1 MKKSYV
7 FTIALLLIIFISGC
21 RGSISNGNNGN
32 VATTTTFR
40 EQQPGTYTLKVGE
53 GISVAGKSIK
63 VIEVA
68 SSNGLVA
75 LNVDGDVVEFPIT
88 RIHKVVRN
96 LEIQTIRVDYGRTP
110 QDHSATIDVQLFQ
123 LGQNEFYMKA
133 DEVIT
138 VGGTQVKFRD
148 LSKNDAAR
156 LSINTQEELL
166 QLGETKAVMNLIIT
180 HKKAFDDPVKA
191 NRYAVFE
198 IKTV

>member
-7 FTIALLLIIFISGC
+7 FAIALLLIVFISGC
-21 RGSISNGNNGN
+21 RGPVSNNGN

-40 EQQPGTYTLKVGE
+40 EQQAGTYTLKVGE
-53 GISVAGKSIK
+53 GISVDGKAIK
-63 VIEVA
+63 VVEV
-68 SSNGLVA
+68 SSANGLVVM
-75 LNVDGDVVEFPIT
+75 NVDGDVVEFPIT
-88 RIHKVVRN
+88 RLHKVVRN

-123 LGQNEFYMKA
+123 LGENEFYMKA
-133 DEVIT
+133 DDVIT

-148 LSKNDAAR
+148 LTNQDGAR
-156 LSINTQEELL
+156 LSINTQDELV
-166 QLGETKAVMNLIIT
+166 QLGETKTVLNLIIT

-198 IKTV
+198 IKSV

>member
-7 FTIALLLIIFISGC
+7 FAIALLLIIFISGC
-21 RGSISNGNNGN
+21 RGSIGNGNGN

-53 GISVAGKSIK
+53 GIAVDGKSIK
-63 VIEVA
+63 VVEV
-68 SSNGLVA
+68 SSANGLVA
-75 LNVDGDVVEFPIT
+75 LSVDGDLVEFPIT
-88 RIHKVVRN
+88 RLHKVVRT

-138 VGGTQVKFRD
+138 VGGTQVKLRD
-148 LSKNDAAR
+148 LTNNDGAR
-156 LSINTQEELL
+156 LSVNTQDELV

-191 NRYAVFE
+191 NRYAVLE
-198 IKTV
+198 IKSV